1 MVEAAAPQPRA
12 RLWRILLAVATVL
25 VVSLTA
31 ANVYM
36 VGVTSS
42 DIVSVAE
49 APRRPVAIVLG
60 NLVFPG
66 GGVSLDLE
74 PRVKT
79 ALELFRAGK
88 VERIFLS
95 GLAIPA
101 QRYDESAEMAT
112 WLAHRGVPRTA
123 LILDRE
129 GYRTAAT
136 MANAARN
143 GVRDALI
150 CTQAYHLPRAVYMA
164 QHAGIRAT
172 GVVPS
177 APLGLGRTLRALWR
191 EAPARTEAL
200 IEIALRGVSAN

>member
-1 MVEAAAPQPRA
+1 MVDEAAPAPRA
-12 RLWRILLAVATVL
+12 RLWRILLAVAVVL

-36 VGVTSS
+36 VAVTSS
-42 DIVSVAE
+42 DIVGLAE

-60 NLVFPG
+60 NLVFPR
-66 GGVSLDLE
+66 GGVSQDLR
-74 PRVKT
+74 PRVET

-95 GLAIPA
+95 GLTI
-101 QRYDESAEMAT
+101 QSQDYDEAAEMAT
-112 WLAHRGVPRTA
+112 WLERRGVPRA
-123 LILDRE
+123 AMILDRE

-143 GVRDALI
+143 GFVDALI
-150 CTQAYHLPRAVYMA
+150 CTQNYHLPRAVYIA
-164 QHAGIRAT
+164 RHAGIRAI
-172 GVVPS
+172 GV
-177 APLGLGRTLRALWR
+177 APAARMGVGRLLRALWR

-200 IEIALRGVSAN
+200 VEIALRGVRPN